1 MKWGDVMMMIMIKTG
16 MEWNEME
23 RYVTYSLTY
32 YAITIRSSS
41 SSDVWFNCV
50 WLRDWE
56 SGEVGR
62 EESQDMPGEQLGSVC
77 LCLIVSLGS

>member
-1 MKWGDVMMMIMIKTG
+1 MMMIMIKTG

-41 SSDVWFNCV
+41 SSDV
-50 WLRDWE
+50 
-56 SGEVGR
+56 
-62 EESQDMPGEQLGSVC
+62 
-77 LCLIVSLGS
+77 